1 MRRVP
6 ILATVIV
13 LAAVAI
19 MIGLGVWQIGRAQE
33 KEALLARYE
42 AAAGLPPIDFP
53 VGAMAR
59 EDMPLYRRAEAVCLE
74 PVAFRTVA
82 GRSPEGRSGYAHWVD
97 CRTTSAEGPGLRV
110 DIGWSERPTEV
121 RWPGGGVAGTIA
133 PDTERGM
140 RLVSAIGL
148 AGLQASAVPDV
159 SEIPNNHRSY
169 AFQWFAFALSAL
181 VIYALALKGRG
192 KVRA

>member
-6 ILATVIV
+6 ILATLVV
-13 LAAVAI
+13 LAAVAT
-19 MIGLGVWQIGRAQE
+19 MVGLGIWQLGRARE
-33 KEALLARYE
+33 KEALLVRYE

-59 EDMPLYRRAEAVCLE
+59 ETMPLFRQSRATCLE
-74 PVAFRTVA
+74 PIDVKTVA
-82 GRSPEGRSGYAHWVD
+82 GRNRDGRSGYAHWVD
-97 CRTTSAEGPGLRV
+97 CRTTGAEGPGLRI
-110 DIGWSERPTEV
+110 DIGWSDRPQQIGWRGGTV
-121 RWPGGGVAGTIA
+121 RGIIA

-140 RLVSAIGL
+140 RLISAEGL
-148 AGLQASAVPDV
+148 SGLQPSAPPNVAD
-159 SEIPNNHRSY
+159 IPNNHRSY

-192 KVRA
+192 KARA